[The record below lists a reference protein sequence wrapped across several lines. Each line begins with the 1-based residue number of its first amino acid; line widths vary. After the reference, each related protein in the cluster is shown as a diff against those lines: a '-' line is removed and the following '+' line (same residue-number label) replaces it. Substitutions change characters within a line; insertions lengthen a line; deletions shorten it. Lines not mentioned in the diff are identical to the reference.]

1 MLGENKIPRL
11 AIYYI
16 ATSNYK
22 AGFEFFNKN
31 LHYFYPEFNK
41 TVVILSDGL
50 TEWDKVISKN
60 PEGTEI
66 NYEVYHI
73 DHFCWPIIAL
83 FKMKLI
89 LDHKIDCDYVCYF
102 NANLQFNKDY
112 DYSTNNI
119 DLTGLNLSRPCTCNE
134 NSEFDGSGFAW
145 AINKKS
151 QAYIEE
157 PYTYISGG
165 LFLGPPEIVYK
176 MCEEVNE
183 MVEIDLN
190 KNIIP
195 QWHDESYLNKWRLQN
210 KTLVIPPKKIISYER
225 FVWNKPFAI
234 IETIEKDR
242 RTDKRYFN

>member
-1 MLGENKIPRL
+1 MEKTHKL

-22 AGFEFFNKN
+22 MGFEHFKKN
-31 LHYFYPEFNK
+31 LPFLFPNMEK

-50 TEWDKVISKN
+50 REWDNVVEDNIIYKV
-60 PEGTEI
+60 
-66 NYEVYHI
+66 YYI
-73 DHFCWPIIAL
+73 DHFCWPIITL
-83 FKMKLI
+83 FKMKYI
-89 LDHKIDCDYVCYF
+89 KDHKVDCDYACYF

-119 DLTGLNLSRPCTCNE
+119 DLTGLNLSRHCTCDE
-134 NSEFDGSGFAW
+134 NSEFDGSGYAW
-145 AINKKS
+145 AINKES

-157 PYTYISGG
+157 PYTYVIGG
-165 LFLGPPEIVYK
+165 LFLGPSEIVYK
-176 MCEEVNE
+176 MCEEVSD
-183 MVEIDLN
+183 MVEKDL
-190 KNIIP
+190 KRNIIP

-210 KTLVIPPKKIISYER
+210 KNLVIPPKKIISYKQ
-225 FVWNKPFAI
+225 FIWDKPFAI